1 MAVYVGDSRIG
12 LDIKDNDANVH
23 FVSHAHSDHTG
34 GVRKTSSILCSDI
47 TKDLIETRIKYEV
60 KVAERPPGVEMLD
73 SGHMLGS
80 KQLYIEQDSGAS
92 LIYTGD
98 YQMQKSPVSGK
109 IDIRHADILI
119 MDSTYPFPNVVF
131 DDKEEVIANIQSY
144 IRKKAEIGSI
154 LFGAYS
160 MGKAQELIKIC
171 NEIGIAPLVDPNIE
185 KMNKV
190 YLKHGVALDYLA
202 GDFADG
208 IGDGAF
214 AYPVWIVSMHLMD
227 NVRRGISAMGKR
239 IFTGVATGFARMRRF
254 NTDVQFALSDHAD
267 FAQAVEYIDRCNPKF
282 IYTCGSGC
290 DIFAKNL
297 KANGYNANP
306 INRSTNI
313 SRLLVNYV

>member
-12 LDIKDNDANVH
+12 LDMKDNDANVH

-34 GVRKTSSILCSDI
+34 GVRKTSSILCSGI

-60 KVAERPPGVEMLD
+60 KVAEKPSGVEMLD

-80 KQLYIEQDSGAS
+80 KQLYVEQDSGAS
-92 LIYTGD
+92 LVYTGD
-98 YQMQKSPVSGK
+98 YQMQKSPVAEK
-109 IDIRHADILI
+109 IEIRHADILI

-131 DDKEEVIANIQSY
+131 DSKEEVIANMQSY
-144 IRKKAEIGSI
+144 IKKKGEIGSI

-160 MGKAQELIKIC
+160 MGKAQELIRIC

-190 YLKHGVALDYLA
+190 YLKHGIPLDYHTK
-202 GDFADG
+202 DFASG
-208 IGDGAF
+208 IGGEEF
-214 AYPVWIVSMHLMD
+214 AYQVWIVSMHLMD
-227 NVRRGISAMGKR
+227 NVRRAVSATGR
-239 IFTGVATGFARMRRF
+239 QVFTAVATGFARMRRF

-267 FAQAVEYIDRCNPKF
+267 FVQAVEYIDRCNPKF

-290 DIFAKNL
+290 DTFAKNL

-306 INRSTNI
+306 INRDSNI